1 MSTVTKQ
8 LKNVQGAIARD
19 HLAELLKGGFA
30 PVVILLREFH
40 YNKTD
45 HMLDGL
51 PFSTWSL
58 LEHMRWRQRILL
70 CFMKDPDSHQNVW
83 PEPYWP
89 DNPVPESESTWNKAI
104 DSFEQDLSEVIAI
117 VRDEN
122 TALFAEQGNGKSIYW
137 AAVAILQHNAYH
149 IGQIKAIGRQLGVW

>member
-1 MSTVTKQ
+1 MAFDIQQ
-8 LKNVQGAIARD
+8 LESDMEATRD

-45 HMLDGL
+45 YMLDGL

-58 LEHMRWRQRILL
+58 LEHMRWRQLILL
-70 CFMKDPDSHQNVW
+70 RFMNDPQNHHNVW
-83 PEPYWP
+83 PDPYWP
-89 DNPVPESESTWNKAI
+89 DNPVPANEGAWNDAI
-104 DSFEQDLSEVIAI
+104 DSFEQNLNEVIAI
-117 VRDEN
+117 VKNRN
-122 TALFAEQGNGKSIYW
+122 THLFGPQKNGKSIYW